1 MRSYNVEEE
10 MMHNEMKKTQ
20 MTSMFYKLM
29 RKQHQQKP
37 FEAWKQAKTTHII
50 RKHRQHNEK
59 NVIEKDCKWQ

>member
-37 FEAWKQAKTTHII
+37 FEA
-50 RKHRQHNEK
+50 
-59 NVIEKDCKWQ
+59 